1 MLHNAITLNFPVPDA
16 PLAITTDASKVCLG
30 ATLDQFVE
38 GVWKPLGLWS
48 KTLKPEQ
55 QRYTTY
61 TRELLAIKIA
71 IRNFIDEIQGRRL
84 TIFTDHRP
92 ILGSWK
98 NPDLQAH
105 DPVALNAINEIVQH
119 TSDIR
124 FRPGKQLI
132 VADLLSR
139 PFGLEGQKFASP
151 MAKEPEYVA
160 PELTLAAL
168 QEVSLSVVS
177 PEAIAED
184 QKNCPDVKLH
194 QEGKCPK
201 GVKMQDV

>member
-1 MLHNAITLNFPVPDA
+1 M
-16 PLAITTDASKVCLG
+16 
-30 ATLDQFVE
+30 
-38 GVWKPLGLWS
+38 
-48 KTLKPEQ
+48 
-55 QRYTTY
+55 
-61 TRELLAIKIA
+61 AIKFA

-105 DPVALNAINEIVQH
+105 DPVALNAINEIAQH

-124 FRPGKQLI
+124 YRPGKQLI

-201 GVKMQDV
+201 GVKMQDVELHGSKLCCEVSQANNPRPLLPKGHRELVVNLLHHQDHPG